1 MIEII
6 TKGETPSEAKIK
18 SIAVDWIL
26 DTVKEKTAIS
36 LIKSM
41 SGVVVR
47 KRKPEKPLNNA

>member
-26 DTVKEKTAIS
+26 DTVKEETAMSI
-36 LIKSM
+36 IKSM
-41 SGVVVR
+41 NGVAVR
-47 KRKPEKPLNNA
+47 KVN

>member
-26 DTVKEKTAIS
+26 DTVKEETAIS
-36 LIKSM
+36 IIKSIN
-41 SGVVVR
+41 GVVIR
-47 KRKPEKPLNNA
+47 KRKPGKPIEEA